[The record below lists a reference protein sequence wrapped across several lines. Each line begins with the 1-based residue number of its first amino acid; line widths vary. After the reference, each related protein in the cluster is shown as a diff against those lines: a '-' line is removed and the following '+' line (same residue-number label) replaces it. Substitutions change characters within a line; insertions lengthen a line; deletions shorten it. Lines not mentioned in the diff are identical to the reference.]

1 MGMITQTFHGRRS
14 DDYIELPYD
23 TSNYNSNARRNT
35 FVLEYEKRSSGG
47 TDGNGS
53 QCFFRKKVYHPWNG
67 NTQHGLLAHAGSRR
81 GVRWTNNLSQGRAKA
96 TGSSTLGTWP
106 DAGGWPVE
114 YSNWTNAP
122 QNTFLGPGDD
132 NATDGTYLQNGSSS
146 ANGFGAN
153 LVRITSVQGTTND
166 RLRNNFSFST
176 TTINHNLQVGDE
188 ITVIYQSGGGKDALV
203 TVQQVISSTQFI
215 VNIPNPQ
222 NYTAQGNVRFYPTHK
237 TGAGFFYSGACLLTG
252 DTWHLNPETFDLFYK
267 LKIAGPP
274 SYFRNSMRFSHRMS
288 IEYDQLQYAGLGNGG
303 ELANDDI
310 HYGTSSNPEANK
322 SAMMSNN
329 GSSGHR
335 AMIFESDAF
344 FKSIDSTTESAFY
357 PGRHG
362 RSDIPLK
369 NIARHDSGSETMG
382 LVRDGVLVLNTDGT
396 LKIKMGREGTSNA
409 RLLLFK
415 DGTGSATIFHNNTA
429 NSETTV
435 SANLTAGTYTLNWQL
450 QVLSSWGFP
459 GVVDDTAPKVKLT
472 SEPT

>member
-23 TSNYNSNARRNT
+23 TSNFNSNARRNT
-35 FVLEYEKRSSGG
+35 FVLQYERLSSGG
-47 TDGNGS
+47 TDGNSG
-53 QCFFRKKVYHPWNG
+53 QCFFRKIVYHPWNG

-122 QNTFLGPGDD
+122 QNTFLGPGDL
-132 NATDGTYLQNGSSS
+132 NATSGTYIQNGSSS

-166 RLRNNFSFST
+166 RHRGNFSYST
-176 TTINHNLQVGDE
+176 STINHNVKVGDE
-188 ITVIYQSGGGKDALV
+188 LTVIYTSGNGVDALA
-203 TVQQVISSTQFI
+203 TVQSIVSSTQFI

-222 NYTAQGNVRFYPTHK
+222 NTSTSGNCTFYPTHK
-237 TGAGFFYSGACLLTG
+237 TGCGFFYSGACIFTG

-267 LKIAGPP
+267 LKVAGPP
-274 SYFRNSMRFSHRMS
+274 SYYRNAMRFDHRMS
-288 IEYDQLQYAGLGNGG
+288 IEYDQVSGG
-303 ELANDDI
+303 ELANNDI
-310 HYGTSSNPEANK
+310 HYGTASNPEANK

-344 FKSIDSTTESAFY
+344 FKSIDNSTDSDFT
-357 PGRHG
+357 PGSHG
-362 RSDIPLK
+362 RSDTPLK

-382 LVRDGVLVLNTDGT
+382 LVKDGVLILNTDGT

-415 DGTGSATIFHNNTA
+415 DGAGSATIFHNNTA
-429 NSETTV
+429 NSETTI

-459 GVVDDTAPKVKLT
+459 GVTDATAPKVKIT

>member
-1 MGMITQTFHGRRS
+1 MITQTFYGRRS

-23 TSNYNSNARRNT
+23 TSNYNANARRNT
-35 FVLEYEKRSSGG
+35 FVLEYEKLSSGG
-47 TDGNGS
+47 TDGNSS

-122 QNTFLGPGDD
+122 QNTFLGPGDL
-132 NATDGTYLQNGSSS
+132 NATDGTYIQNGSSS

-166 RLRNNFSFST
+166 RHRGNFSYST
-176 TTINHNLQVGDE
+176 STINHNVQVGDE
-188 ITVIYQSGGGKDALV
+188 LTVIYTSGNGVDALA
-203 TVQQVISSTQFI
+203 TVQSIVSSTQFI

-222 NYTAQGNVRFYPTHK
+222 NTSTSGNCTFYPTHK
-237 TGAGFFYSGACLLTG
+237 TGCGFFYSGACLLTA
-252 DTWHLNPETFDLFYK
+252 DTWHLNPETLDLFYK

-274 SYFRNSMRFSHRMS
+274 SYFRNSMRFDHRMG
-288 IEYDQLQYAGLGNGG
+288 IKYDTDPTYPLDLSN
-303 ELANDDI
+303 NDI
-310 HYGTSSNPEANK
+310 HYGTASSPEANK

-344 FKSIDSTTESAFY
+344 FKSIDNSTDSDFTTGS
-357 PGRHG
+357 HG
-362 RSDIPLK
+362 RSDTPLK

-382 LVRDGVLVLNTDGT
+382 LVKDGVIILNTDGT

-415 DGTGSATIFHNNTA
+415 DGAGSSTIFHNSTA
-429 NSETTV
+429 NSETTI

-450 QVLSSWGFP
+450 QVGSSWGFP
-459 GVVDDTAPKVKLT
+459 GVSGTTCPKVKIT

>member
-14 DDYIELPYD
+14 DDYIELPTD
-23 TSNYNSNARRNT
+23 SSNSNRRRNT
-35 FVLEYEKRSSGG
+35 FVLQYEKLSSGG
-47 TDGNGS
+47 TDGNSG
-53 QCFFRKKVYHPWNG
+53 QCFFRKIVYHPWNG
-67 NTQHGLLAHAGSRR
+67 NTQMGLLAHAGSRR

-122 QNTFLGPGDD
+122 QNTFLGPGDL
-132 NATDGTYLQNGSSS
+132 NATSGTYIQNGSSS

-166 RLRNNFSFST
+166 RHRGNFSYST
-176 TTINHNLQVGDE
+176 STINHNVQVGDE
-188 ITVIYQSGGGKDALV
+188 LTVIYTSGNGVDALV
-203 TVQQVISSTQFI
+203 TVQSIVSSTQFI

-222 NYTAQGNVRFYPTHK
+222 DTSTSGNCTFYPTHK
-237 TGAGFFYSGACLLTG
+237 TGCGFFYSGACLNTG

-267 LKIAGPP
+267 LKVAGPP
-274 SYFRNSMRFSHRMS
+274 SYYRNAMRFDHRMG
-288 IEYDQLQYAGLGNGG
+288 IKYDTDPTYPLDILN
-303 ELANDDI
+303 NDI
-310 HYGTSSNPEANK
+310 HFGTASNPEANK

-344 FKSIDSTTESAFY
+344 FKSIDNSTDSDFT
-357 PGRHG
+357 PGSHG
-362 RSDIPLK
+362 RSDTPLK

-382 LVRDGVLVLNTDGT
+382 LVKDGVLILNTDGT

-415 DGTGSATIFHNNTA
+415 DGAGSATIFHNNTA
-429 NSETTV
+429 NSETTI

-450 QVLSSWGFP
+450 KVLSSWGFP
-459 GVVDDTAPKVKLT
+459 GVSGATCPKVKIT
-472 SEPT
+472 SESP

>member
-1 MGMITQTFHGRRS
+1 M
-14 DDYIELPYD
+14 
-23 TSNYNSNARRNT
+23 
-35 FVLEYEKRSSGG
+35 
-47 TDGNGS
+47 
-53 QCFFRKKVYHPWNG
+53 
-67 NTQHGLLAHAGSRR
+67 GLLAHAGSRR

-114 YSNWTNAP
+114 YSNWTNAS
-122 QNTFLGPGDD
+122 QNTFLGPGDL
-132 NATDGTYLQNGSSS
+132 NATSGTYIQNGSSS
-146 ANGFGAN
+146 GNGFGAN

-166 RLRNNFSFST
+166 RNRGNFSYST
-176 TTINHNLQVGDE
+176 STINHNVQVGDE
-188 ITVIYQSGGGKDALV
+188 LTVIYTSGNGVDALA
-203 TVQQVISSTQFI
+203 TVQSIVSSTQFI

-222 NYTAQGNVRFYPTHK
+222 NTSTSGNCTFYPTHK
-237 TGAGFFYSGACLLTG
+237 TGCGFFYSGACMFTG

-267 LKIAGPP
+267 LKVAGPP
-274 SYFRNSMRFSHRMS
+274 SYYRNAMRFDHRMS
-288 IEYDQLQYAGLGNGG
+288 IEYDQVSGG
-303 ELANDDI
+303 ELANNDI
-310 HYGTSSNPEANK
+310 HYGTASNPEANK

-344 FKSIDSTTESAFY
+344 FKSIDNSTDSDFT
-357 PGRHG
+357 PGSHG
-362 RSDIPLK
+362 RSDTPLK

-382 LVRDGVLVLNTDGT
+382 LVKDGVLILNTDGT

-415 DGTGSATIFHNNTA
+415 DGAGSATIFHNNTA
-429 NSETTV
+429 NSETTI

-450 QVLSSWGFP
+450 KVLSSWGFP
-459 GVVDDTAPKVKLT
+459 GVTDATAPKVKIT